1 MSTPEA
7 NLAARLKEYCAD
19 TQISWRYAEAM
30 CEAADAIERLTAERD
45 SLKETLHDELA
56 ENLRLRDLG
65 GALPDEGMTAYIERL
80 IAERDAL
87 RADAEI
93 GRQWREDS
101 SLEKWFPLAAERL
114 AALEAETAALKR
126 EAHTWWTAARAALA
140 AAPAPLMVAAFR
152 TSLAYDVGF
161 KDGQK
166 ATTPA
171 PCVDPFCACRGGPCA
186 ECSEGQALTAAP
198 APESVLAYMAV
209 NREGEARFTDN
220 AKAAE
225 ELERYGWAIT
235 PLSQAPAPLTD
246 EQLRDAL
253 RQCPH
258 DTVEALRVR
267 WLYAKDFARAIE
279 RAHGIGTDA
288 RAQAQGG
295 KP

>member
-7 NLAARLKEYCAD
+7 QLVWCLRQRREYHSTDGVRWYQVDEPDGDCQRAAE
-19 TQISWRYAEAM
+19 T
-30 CEAADAIERLTAERD
+30 IERLT
-45 SLKETLHDELA
+45 
-56 ENLRLRDLG
+56 
-65 GALPDEGMTAYIERL
+65 
-80 IAERDAL
+80 AERDAL

-101 SLEKWFPLAAERL
+101 SLEKWFPLTAERL

-140 AAPAPLMVAAFR
+140 AAPAPA
-152 TSLAYDVGF
+152 
-161 KDGQK
+161 
-166 ATTPA
+166 
-171 PCVDPFCACRGGPCA
+171 
-186 ECSEGQALTAAP
+186 
-198 APESVLAYMAV
+198 SVLAYMAV